1 MKQGS
6 VIYAHCG
13 LCEEETPHRILKG
26 TMDQSL
32 DEGFSGTVQCQTCK
46 GVHHVEIPADKP
58 CMVPMVLSEGENSR
72 KVKIQFG
79 REEGIITNDEV
90 FFEDHNILI
99 TSIESGGKRVK
110 RGLAR
115 DISML
120 WAVVFDTVKVK
131 VAIVKGSTTASE
143 VVEAAP
149 DEEFAVGD
157 LLEFGR
163 KKVMITKIKTTRKM
177 VYREGR
183 PVEARDIRRLYT
195 RIARERVLIETL

>member
-1 MKQGS
+1 M
-6 VIYAHCG
+6 IYAHCEA
-13 LCEEETPHRILKG
+13 CEEETPHRILKG
-26 TMDQSL
+26 LMGQSL
-32 DEGFSGTVQCQTCK
+32 DQGFSGTAQCQTCK
-46 GVHHVEIPADKP
+46 GIHHLEIPSEKP
-58 CMVPMVLSEGENSR
+58 CMVPMVLSEGGESR
-72 KVKIQFG
+72 KAEIEFG
-79 REEGIITNDEV
+79 RDEGIITNDEV

-99 TSIESGGKRVK
+99 TSIESKGKRVK

-143 VVEAAP
+143 LVEAVP
-149 DEEFAVGD
+149 DKEFAVGD

-163 KKVMITKIKTTRKM
+163 NKVIITKIKTAVKM

-183 PVEARDIRRLYT
+183 PVEARDIRRIYT
-195 RIARERVLIETL
+195 RIVRDKR